1 MTGICLKRIHIMNKR
16 EISEIKKQFKK
27 DNNAITRI
35 CGCYVDAEKQIKT
48 TLKEAF
54 FALSEEEIFKY
65 YEIFKKSLS
74 GGIGKNLHN
83 LEYSIHDEGPDS
95 AHELLMKLRDEKLA
109 DDETVDS
116 FYNKVI
122 ENYEYGENYYII
134 LIHSAYDVP
143 GKASDNEEMFDAS
156 EEVYNHILCCIC
168 PVKLSEPGLSYN
180 ETTNAIEERPRDW
193 WVQTPMTGFLFPAF
207 NDRSSDIH
215 SVLYFSK
222 NPEELHSEFID
233 ACLGA
238 PTPISFKSQKEAF
251 QEILTDTLGEECNYE
266 TVRQV
271 ASSSNA
277 LVSDTSN
284 MLDDVS
290 NVARY
295 LAQTT
300 DQMDYLIE
308 DTKAL
313 KDSLDVYYPDLQ
325 SALDDSKELVNRTT
339 DALNNSTNSL
349 TLVQNTVRASSDS
362 LDAAAKDSIKGSLNV
377 LNKSLNVLDST
388 SSMRKAGRT
397 MKDTMDNEW
406 SDLEDDTNFLNMDP
420 SAEKV
425 SFTSDENAEPNTL
438 QIIMRTEEISVDD
451 DAELLDAETEKAA
464 VNPLQRMWN
473 MLVQM
478 WKAIVEIFKNR

>member
-1 MTGICLKRIHIMNKR
+1 
-16 EISEIKKQFKK
+16 
-27 DNNAITRI
+27 
-35 CGCYVDAEKQIKT
+35 
-48 TLKEAF
+48 
-54 FALSEEEIFKY
+54 
-65 YEIFKKSLS
+65 
-74 GGIGKNLHN
+74 
-83 LEYSIHDEGPDS
+83 
-95 AHELLMKLRDEKLA
+95 
-109 DDETVDS
+109 
-116 FYNKVI
+116 
-122 ENYEYGENYYII
+122 
-134 LIHSAYDVP
+134 
-143 GKASDNEEMFDAS
+143 
-156 EEVYNHILCCIC
+156 
-168 PVKLSEPGLSYN
+168 
-180 ETTNAIEERPRDW
+180 
-193 WVQTPMTGFLFPAF
+193 
-207 NDRSSDIH
+207 
-215 SVLYFSK
+215 
-222 NPEELHSEFID
+222 
-233 ACLGA
+233 
-238 PTPISFKSQKEAF
+238 
-251 QEILTDTLGEECNYE
+251 
-266 TVRQV
+266 
-271 ASSSNA
+271 
-277 LVSDTSN
+277 

-438 QIIMRTEEISVDD
+438 QIIMRTEEISVVD

>member
-1 MTGICLKRIHIMNKR
+1 M
-16 EISEIKKQFKK
+16 E
-27 DNNAITRI
+27 DAI
-35 CGCYVDAEKQIKT
+35 
-48 TLKEAF
+48 
-54 FALSEEEIFKY
+54 
-65 YEIFKKSLS
+65 
-74 GGIGKNLHN
+74 
-83 LEYSIHDEGPDS
+83 
-95 AHELLMKLRDEKLA
+95 A
-109 DDETVDS
+109 D
-116 FYNKVI
+116 Y
-122 ENYEYGENYYII
+122 
-134 LIHSAYDVP
+134 YDVEA
-143 GKASDNEEMFDAS
+143 GDADEQALAEAAAGADTS
-156 EEVYNHILCCIC
+156 AGHAGLLNAQELIGIL
-168 PVKLSEPGLSYN
+168 K
-180 ETTNAIEERPRDW
+180 
-193 WVQTPMTGFLFPAF
+193 
-207 NDRSSDIH
+207 
-215 SVLYFSK
+215 
-222 NPEELHSEFID
+222 
-233 ACLGA
+233 
-238 PTPISFKSQKEAF
+238 QKEKA
-251 QEILTDTLGEECNYE
+251 L
-266 TVRQV
+266 RQV

-420 SAEKV
+420 SAEEG
-425 SFTSDENAEPNTL
+425 FLYFGENAEPNTL

>member
-1 MTGICLKRIHIMNKR
+1 MQEPLRKLDTSLRGLK
-16 EISEIKKQFKK
+16 SSSGSASVSVDDVVSAVQQIKKLDTQLQKS
-27 DNNAITRI
+27 I
-35 CGCYVDAEKQIKT
+35 VDFI
-48 TLKEAF
+48 
-54 FALSEEEIFKY
+54 
-65 YEIFKKSLS
+65 
-74 GGIGKNLHN
+74 KNLASSQASM
-83 LEYSIHDEGPDS
+83 EDAIADYYDVEAGD
-95 AHELLMKLRDEKLA
+95 A
-109 DDETVDS
+109 DDQALAEAAAGADTS
-116 FYNKVI
+116 AGHAGLLNAQELI
-122 ENYEYGENYYII
+122 GI
-134 LIHSAYDVP
+134 L
-143 GKASDNEEMFDAS
+143 K
-156 EEVYNHILCCIC
+156 
-168 PVKLSEPGLSYN
+168 
-180 ETTNAIEERPRDW
+180 
-193 WVQTPMTGFLFPAF
+193 
-207 NDRSSDIH
+207 
-215 SVLYFSK
+215 
-222 NPEELHSEFID
+222 
-233 ACLGA
+233 
-238 PTPISFKSQKEAF
+238 QKEKA
-251 QEILTDTLGEECNYE
+251 L
-266 TVRQV
+266 RQV

-349 TLVQNTVRASSDS
+349 TLVQNTVRESSDS

-377 LNKSLNVLDST
+377 LNKSLNVLD
-388 SSMRKAGRT
+388 RKAGRT

-406 SDLEDDTNFLNMDP
+406 NDLEDDTNFLNMDP
-420 SAEKV
+420 NAEKV

>member
-1 MTGICLKRIHIMNKR
+1 MQEPLRKLDTSLRGLK
-16 EISEIKKQFKK
+16 SSSGS
-27 DNNAITRI
+27 ASVS
-35 CGCYVDAEKQIKT
+35 VDDVVSAVQQIKR
-48 TLKEAF
+48 LDIQ
-54 FALSEEEIFKY
+54 LQ
-65 YEIFKKSLS
+65 KS
-74 GGIGKNLHN
+74 IVDFIKNLASSQASM
-83 LEYSIHDEGPDS
+83 EDAI
-95 AHELLMKLRDEKLA
+95 A
-109 DDETVDS
+109 D
-116 FYNKVI
+116 Y
-122 ENYEYGENYYII
+122 
-134 LIHSAYDVP
+134 YDVEA
-143 GKASDNEEMFDAS
+143 GDADEQALAEAAAGADTS
-156 EEVYNHILCCIC
+156 AGHAGLLNAQELIGIL
-168 PVKLSEPGLSYN
+168 K
-180 ETTNAIEERPRDW
+180 
-193 WVQTPMTGFLFPAF
+193 
-207 NDRSSDIH
+207 
-215 SVLYFSK
+215 
-222 NPEELHSEFID
+222 
-233 ACLGA
+233 
-238 PTPISFKSQKEAF
+238 QKEKA
-251 QEILTDTLGEECNYE
+251 L
-266 TVRQV
+266 RHV